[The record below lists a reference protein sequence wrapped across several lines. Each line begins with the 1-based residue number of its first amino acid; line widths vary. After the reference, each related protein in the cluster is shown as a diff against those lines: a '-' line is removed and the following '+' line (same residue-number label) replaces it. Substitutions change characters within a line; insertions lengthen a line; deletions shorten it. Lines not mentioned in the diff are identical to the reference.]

1 MTAQNPPWLAHGL
14 DRDSSG
20 ILIMGRTQTSAT
32 MLHSIFREKTFG
44 ASNNNIDTKKRILP
58 RRYWA
63 LVIGSPRR
71 PRGLISAPL
80 EKVVVDDGK
89 SERITIVDNV
99 QNKRKLLKW
108 LREAKERS
116 LSNFWILAM
125 SSRCSNCS
133 GMLASN
139 QTSKADTHGHLLHD
153 QLWTAYHFL
162 FIYLFILPFPYPLIL
177 KKWFLKPHFANNSP
191 NFGFQ
196 IVLNLKEIF
205 RPCRVL
211 GMKIPFLVKFGR
223 HFLSGKPLSNLLWF
237 LGCFKISVNLFSWF
251 LAIEFTKFIH
261 SK

>member
-1 MTAQNPPWLAHGL
+1 MESLNESPLL
-14 DRDSSG
+14 
-20 ILIMGRTQTSAT
+20 T
-32 MLHSIFREKTFG
+32 MYKTRGNYWNDWGKLRSG
-44 ASNNNIDTKKRILP
+44 ASQIFGYLP
-58 RRYWA
+58 CLQDA
-63 LVIGSPRR
+63 VTVVGCLHLIKPPRQIR
-71 PRGLISAPL
+71 MASFCMINFGPH
-80 EKVVVDDGK
+80 
-89 SERITIVDNV
+89 IT
-99 QNKRKLLKW
+99 
-108 LREAKERS
+108 
-116 LSNFWILAM
+116 F
-125 SSRCSNCS
+125 
-133 GMLASN
+133 
-139 QTSKADTHGHLLHD
+139 
-153 QLWTAYHFL
+153 YL

-191 NFGFQ
+191 DFGFQ